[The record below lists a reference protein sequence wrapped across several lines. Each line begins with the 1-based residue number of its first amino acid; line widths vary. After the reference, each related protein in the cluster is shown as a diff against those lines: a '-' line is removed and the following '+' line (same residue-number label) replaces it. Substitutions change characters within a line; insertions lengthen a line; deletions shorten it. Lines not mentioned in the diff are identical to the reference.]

1 MPLPG
6 SPWAIAEDVLP
17 LIAADLGVAEADL
30 GAAWAGRLVGAI
42 PQARREIETA
52 LDARAYTPQQ
62 VEQCDWLFD
71 EHCELSLIHAA
82 IKGGTLA
89 GYDLSGLQM
98 RLQRIADRLK
108 KQPVTVGGTVLW
120 PARTEPGGQSVGI
133 AGGTLAG
140 AADAYGDPLEPWRRR
155 IDPNQGY

>member
-6 SPWAIAEDVLP
+6 SPWAVAEDVLP
-17 LIAADLGVAEADL
+17 LIAADLGVTEPGLAE
-30 GAAWAGRLVGAI
+30 AWAGRLVGAI

-82 IKGGTLA
+82 IKGGTLS
-89 GYDLSGLQM
+89 GYDLGGLQM
-98 RLQRIADRLK
+98 RLQRITDRLK
-108 KQPVTVGGTVLW
+108 KQPVTVGGAVVW

-133 AGGTLAG
+133 AGGSLTG
-140 AADAYGDPLEPWRRR
+140 AADAYGNSAEPWRRR
-155 IDPNQGY
+155 IDPNEGY

>member
-1 MPLPG
+1 M
-6 SPWAIAEDVLP
+6 PWATAEDVLP
-17 LIAADLGVAEADL
+17 LIAADLGVRTGDLVEA
-30 GAAWAGRLVGAI
+30 WPGRVAMAL

-52 LDARAYTPQQ
+52 LNGRTYSLAQ
-62 VEQCDWLFD
+62 VEQIDWIFD

-89 GYDLSGLQM
+89 GYDLAGLQV
-98 RLQRIADRLK
+98 RLALIKERLK
-108 KQPVTVGGTVLW
+108 KQPVKIGGVEVFPNLVT
-120 PARTEPGGQSVGI
+120 PDGQSVGI

-140 AADAYGDPLEPWRRR
+140 AADAYPNPNCPWVRR